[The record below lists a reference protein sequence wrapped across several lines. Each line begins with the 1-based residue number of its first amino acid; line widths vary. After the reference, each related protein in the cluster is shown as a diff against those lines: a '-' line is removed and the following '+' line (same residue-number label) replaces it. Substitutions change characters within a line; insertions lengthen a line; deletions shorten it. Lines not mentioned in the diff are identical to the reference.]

1 MVFLRTHQP
10 YSGTEVLMETKLE
23 RIAEIS
29 ANSPRPEFTSLYHL
43 INKEM
48 LLQCHKELDGNKAV
62 GVDEI
67 TKKEYGRNL
76 EQNIDDLVER
86 LKRKSYK
93 PQPSIRVY
101 IPKSNGKLR
110 PLGIACYEDKI
121 VQLALKKILEAIY
134 EPRFLNC
141 MYGFR
146 PNRGCHNAIKELYKR
161 LNNTKICYIADAD
174 IKGFFDHMK
183 HEWIIKFLKL
193 YIKDPNIIG
202 LVKKY
207 LKVGVLDN
215 GELMVNEE
223 GSAQGNIISPILAN
237 IYMHNV
243 LTLWYKFII
252 TKECKGDNFLIVY
265 ADDFVAGFQYKWEA
279 ENYYK
284 LLKERMEKFGLQL
297 EDSKSRL
304 LQSGAYIARAKQKS
318 GECIRLQTFDFLG
331 FTFYCGRSRKGMPYI
346 MPKTTNRAPPKK
358 VVPQKSKEQ
367 MLDEEQ
373 KHCYRVLSDYYH
385 LLKEWKIKYAPK
397 SMDEEL
403 HPCFVEALQNIS
415 KVEYQMDA
423 LLEKDIP
430 DRAFVVSDIGKG
442 VKSIVRRIE
451 EYRRSERDAGM
462 HTARKCKTECR

>member
-1 MVFLRTHQP
+1 MEGRELHNNGLSEDTST
-10 YSGTEVLMETKLE
+10 YSGTGVLMETKLE

-29 ANSPRPEFTSLYHL
+29 ASSPRPEFTSLYHL

-48 LLQCHKELDGNKAV
+48 LMQCHKELDGSKAV
-62 GVDEI
+62 GMDEI
-67 TKKEYGRNL
+67 TKREYEKNL

-161 LNNTKICYIADAD
+161 LNNTKICYIVDAD

-243 LTLWYKFII
+243 LTLWYNLYKSMSKKEV
-252 TKECKGDNFLIVY
+252 TKIAKKQAAGSSGKASAKNIRQAKKTR
-265 ADDFVAGFQYKWEA
+265 AD
-279 ENYYK
+279 
-284 LLKERMEKFGLQL
+284 
-297 EDSKSRL
+297 
-304 LQSGAYIARAKQKS
+304 AKQGKTKS
-318 GECIRLQTFDFLG
+318 ARSKPSKKGGFLPG
-331 FTFYCGRSRKGMPYI
+331 
-346 MPKTTNRAPPKK
+346 
-358 VVPQKSKEQ
+358 
-367 MLDEEQ
+367 
-373 KHCYRVLSDYYH
+373 
-385 LLKEWKIKYAPK
+385 
-397 SMDEEL
+397 
-403 HPCFVEALQNIS
+403 
-415 KVEYQMDA
+415 
-423 LLEKDIP
+423 
-430 DRAFVVSDIGKG
+430 
-442 VKSIVRRIE
+442 
-451 EYRRSERDAGM
+451 
-462 HTARKCKTECR
+462 

>member
-1 MVFLRTHQP
+1 MRSPEQ
-10 YSGTEVLMETKLE
+10 VLKAL
-23 RIAEIS
+23 
-29 ANSPRPEFTSLYHL
+29 
-43 INKEM
+43 NK
-48 LLQCHKELDGNKAV
+48 HGKVSDYKF
-62 GVDEI
+62 
-67 TKKEYGRNL
+67 
-76 EQNIDDLVER
+76 ER
-86 LKRKSYK
+86 LYRILYNVEMFYMAYQRIYAKPGNMTPGSDGKTIDQMSTQRISRIIASLKDESYK
-93 PQPSIRVY
+93 PNPARRKY
-101 IPKSNGKLR
+101 IPKKNGKKR
-110 PLGIACYEDKI
+110 PLGIPSFEDKL
-121 VQLALKKILEAIY
+121 VQEVVRTILEAIY
-134 EPRFLNC
+134 EEVFEDSSH
-141 MYGFR
+141 GFR
-146 PNRGCHNAIKELYKR
+146 HNRSCHTALTRIQKTFKS
-161 LNNTKICYIADAD
+161 TKWFIEGD

-346 MPKTTNRAPPKK
+346 MPKTSSKKFRQKIRDIKVWLYANRDQPLKIFRCGSIFLLRISDDLFGRLSFSCLN
-358 VVPQKSKEQ
+358 PQ
-367 MLDEEQ
+367 
-373 KHCYRVLSDYYH
+373 
-385 LLKEWKIKYAPK
+385 
-397 SMDEEL
+397 SM
-403 HPCFVEALQNIS
+403 I
-415 KVEYQMDA
+415 
-423 LLEKDIP
+423 
-430 DRAFVVSDIGKG
+430 
-442 VKSIVRRIE
+442 
-451 EYRRSERDAGM
+451 
-462 HTARKCKTECR
+462 

>member
-1 MVFLRTHQP
+1 MRSPEQ
-10 YSGTEVLMETKLE
+10 VLKAL
-23 RIAEIS
+23 
-29 ANSPRPEFTSLYHL
+29 
-43 INKEM
+43 NK
-48 LLQCHKELDGNKAV
+48 HGKVSDYKF
-62 GVDEI
+62 
-67 TKKEYGRNL
+67 
-76 EQNIDDLVER
+76 ER
-86 LKRKSYK
+86 LYRILYNVEMFYMAYQRIYAKPGNMTPGSDGKTIDQMSTQRISRIIASLKDESYK
-93 PQPSIRVY
+93 PNPARRKY
-101 IPKSNGKLR
+101 IPKKNGKKR
-110 PLGIACYEDKI
+110 PLGIPSFEDKL
-121 VQLALKKILEAIY
+121 VQEVVRTILEAIY
-134 EPRFLNC
+134 EEVFEDSSH
-141 MYGFR
+141 GFR
-146 PNRGCHNAIKELYKR
+146 PNRSCHTALTRIQKTFKS
-161 LNNTKICYIADAD
+161 TKWFIEGD

-346 MPKTTNRAPPKK
+346 MPKTSSKKFRQKIRDIKVWLYANRDQPLKK
-358 VVPQKSKEQ
+358 LMG
-367 MLDEEQ
+367 MLNL
-373 KHCYRVLSDYYH
+373 KLIGHYRYYGISFNGRMISNYKQQVRELLFKVL
-385 LLKEWKIKYAPK
+385 
-397 SMDEEL
+397 
-403 HPCFVEALQNIS
+403 N
-415 KVEYQMDA
+415 
-423 LLEKDIP
+423 
-430 DRAFVVSDIGKG
+430 
-442 VKSIVRRIE
+442 
-451 EYRRSERDAGM
+451 RRSD
-462 HTARKCKTECR
+462 RKSYTREGFIEMLKYYPLVMPKIYVSLF